1 MTAGDAAEATSASI
15 DAPHTP
21 PTGAIG
27 GPSAAP
33 GMVHDAPGVAQDASG
48 EALRELPAFDASNTS
63 LHYRLLFHHT
73 SRLVAHGHRR
83 RLEERDVYS
92 EPALEP
98 AELWPAFSAA
108 WEAELRRSHAS
119 GGAAKPSLWR
129 AVGRGSARPLLITA
143 AMHFVGVACTFAQP
157 LILEQI
163 VRGLACKGKAC
174 DPPQTLYKWAGV
186 LAGTAVVSNVLASHE
201 RIMLSLLGVRIRNQ
215 LMASVYRKTLRLSSG
230 ALQTESSGRIVTLMS
245 NDAQKIQEFIVLVH
259 EVWAAPLIVGA
270 ALWLLFQVLTWAT
283 FIGLAVIM
291 CLVPLTS
298 TTAKR
303 LFGLRRGLL
312 GLADKRV
319 GLLSEVVGGIRV
331 IKLACWEKRF
341 EEKVSAV
348 RALEVGTLW
357 RISKLSAVFGVLI
370 FAAPVLISV
379 AAIGTYS
386 LYDGSLTATRLY
398 TALSCFNIIRF
409 PLAFLPFI
417 MLSLLNSKVAIDRLG
432 EFLVADEAEEL
443 VPDTA
448 TAPGAIVVSG
458 PAAFSYAQP
467 TAKPAPEA
475 AGGKR
480 GGAKPG
486 ASGAPAAEL
495 KSASASVLLDAPSA
509 PFRLTGVELRVAP
522 GQLVMVIGPVGSGKS
537 SLLYALNRYLVRDH
551 GSVALGGSLAYAAQS
566 AWILNAT
573 VEANV
578 LFGMPMDAARYAAAL
593 DAAQLRPDLLALP
606 YGDQTEI
613 GEKGVTLSGGQ
624 KQRVSLARLV
634 YADADVN
641 LLDDPLSA
649 VDAHVGAAL
658 FEQCIC
664 GVLGR
669 KTRVLVTHALTYLPH
684 ADQIVVVEDGR
695 MREAGTYAE
704 LRAKGTDFD
713 TMCKAHAVHD
723 GEAAASPKT
732 AASSAKAA
740 TPEDAPAKKP
750 YIADAKNLTGEE
762 QRTAG
767 NVSSSVYAAYANAA
781 GSRGVLLLVVVAFSV
796 EYGSKAFCD
805 SWLTFWT
812 SDTFHWSADPQK
824 RNYYL
829 LIYFC
834 LFVGNACCT
843 FVERLSVFYFARRA
857 SQNLH
862 DRMLRKV
869 LRMPQTFF
877 DTTPSGR
884 IINRFS
890 RDTEVLD
897 NLLPASLSQFL
908 ACFFS
913 ILTSFIV
920 ISVVNPWFVLVL
932 VPILFLYLKLQR
944 YYIPACVE
952 LQRIESTT
960 RSPIYASLGEAV
972 AGIPTIRAYG
982 RGSHFID
989 ASDSVVFRNG
999 CTVQTQR
1006 MSAEWLNIRLRFLSA
1021 VVSTLAAVLVIAGRV
1036 PPGLAGLTLVYAF
1049 QVPQFMERGTAQ
1061 ASDAESKMN
1070 SVERM
1075 GEYDRMPEEAPHE
1088 LPTDA
1093 ALPPSWPASGA
1104 LTVENLVVRYRPELP
1119 PVLRSVSFALETS
1132 QKLGIVGRTGSGKS
1146 SLVLA
1151 LLRIVEPQT
1160 GRVLLDG
1167 VDVAHIGLARLRNAF
1182 AVIPQDPFVF
1192 AGSLR
1197 ANLDPFAEHGDDA
1210 LWAALDRVGLKTMVQ
1225 ADVKKLEL
1233 PVLDAGANFSLGQRQ
1248 LLCMARALLRDARCL
1263 VLDEATASVD
1273 YDTDTLIQKTVREAF
1288 KHVTVLTIAHR
1299 LISVMDSDRVLV
1311 LDGGEVAEFGA
1322 PSQLLQRPA
1331 GAFSALVNQTG
1342 PQNAAHLKSL
1352 ALGQT
1357 GGAKRG

>member
-1 MTAGDAAEATSASI
+1 MTAGDAAEAASARAE
-15 DAPHTP
+15 APQTP

-33 GMVHDAPGVAQDASG
+33 GVVHAAPS

-63 LHYRLLFHHT
+63 FLYRLFFNHVA
-73 SRLVAHGHRR
+73 RLVAHGHRR

-98 AELWPAFSAA
+98 DSLWQAFSAA
-108 WEAELRRSHAS
+108 WAAELRRSHAS

-163 VRGLACKGKAC
+163 VQGLACKGAAC
-174 DPPQTLYKWAGV
+174 KPPQTLYKWAGV

-245 NDAQKIQEFIVLVH
+245 NDAQKIQEFIVLIH
-259 EVWAAPLIVGA
+259 ELWAAPLIVGA

-283 FIGLAVIM
+283 FIGLAVIL

-298 TTAKR
+298 TAAKR

-348 RALEVGTLW
+348 RAMEVGVLW
-357 RISKLSAVFGVLI
+357 RISKLSAIFGVLI

-417 MLSLLNSKVAIDRLG
+417 LLSLLNSKVAIDRLG

-448 TAPGAIVVSG
+448 TAPGTIVVSG

-467 TAKPAPEA
+467 APEA
-475 AGGKR
+475 AGAKR
-480 GGAKPG
+480 GAAKRGAGKPG

-495 KSASASVLLDAPSA
+495 QSASASVPLDAPSA
-509 PFRLTGVELRVAP
+509 PFRLMGVDLRVAP

-537 SLLYALNRYLVRDH
+537 SLLYALNRYLVRDQ
-551 GSVALGGSLAYAAQS
+551 GSVAVGGSLAYAAQS

-578 LFGMPMDAARYAAAL
+578 LFGLPMDAARYAAAL

-658 FEQCIC
+658 FEQCIR
-664 GVLGR
+664 GALGR

-713 TMCKAHAVHD
+713 TMCKAHAVHG
-723 GEAAASPKT
+723 GEAAAAPK
-732 AASSAKAA
+732 AASSAAKAA
-740 TPEDAPAKKP
+740 APEDAPAKRP
-750 YIADAKNLTGEE
+750 DAADAKNLTGEE

-781 GSRGVLLLVVVAFSV
+781 GSRGVLLLVVAAFSV

-812 SDTFHWSADPQK
+812 SDTFNWEAHPEK

-834 LFVGNACCT
+834 LFIGNAFCT

-920 ISVVNPWFVLVL
+920 ISVVNPWFVIVL
-932 VPILFLYLKLQR
+932 VPILFMYLKLQR

-982 RGSHFID
+982 RGAHFID
-989 ASDSVVFRNG
+989 ASDSVVYRNG

-1088 LPTDA
+1088 LPADA

-1104 LTVENLVVRYRPELP
+1104 LAVENLVLRYRPELP
-1119 PVLRSVSFALETS
+1119 PVLRGVSFALATS

-1151 LLRIVEPQT
+1151 LLRIVEPQS

-1197 ANLDPFAEHGDDA
+1197 ANLDPFAEHADDA
-1210 LWAALDRVGLKTMVQ
+1210 LWAALDRVGLKTLVQ
-1225 ADVKKLEL
+1225 ADAKKLEL

-1311 LDGGEVAEFGA
+1311 LDAGEVAEFGA

-1352 ALGQT
+1352 ALTQAGD
-1357 GGAKRG
+1357 AKRS

>member
-1 MTAGDAAEATSASI
+1 MTAGNGDDVTSARV
-15 DAPHTP
+15 DAPQTP
-21 PTGAIG
+21 PAGAIG

-33 GMVHDAPGVAQDASG
+33 GVQNASL
-48 EALRELPAFDASNTS
+48 EALRERPAFDASNTS
-63 LHYRLLFHHT
+63 LLFRICFHHT
-73 SRLVAHGHRR
+73 SRLVAYGHRR

-92 EPALEP
+92 EPALDS

-108 WEAELRRSHAS
+108 WGAELRRSLAS

-163 VRGLACKGKAC
+163 VMGLACTGESCEPA
-174 DPPQTLYKWAGV
+174 QTLYKWAGV

-215 LMASVYRKTLRLSSG
+215 LMASVYRKTLRLSSS

-245 NDAQKIQEFIVLVH
+245 NDAQKIQEFIVLIH

-283 FIGLAVIM
+283 FIGLAVIL

-341 EEKVSAV
+341 EQKVSAV
-348 RALEVGTLW
+348 RAMEVGTLW
-357 RISKLSAVFGVLI
+357 RISKLSSIFGVLI

-448 TAPGAIVVSG
+448 TAPGTIVVSG
-458 PAAFSYAQP
+458 PAAFSYAQAATKP
-467 TAKPAPEA
+467 ATETAGAKRGAAKPGA
-475 AGGKR
+475 
-480 GGAKPG
+480 AKPG
-486 ASGAPAAEL
+486 ASGTPAAEL
-495 KSASASVLLDAPSA
+495 QSASVPLDAPSA
-509 PFRLTGVELRVAP
+509 PFRLTGVELHIAP

-551 GSVALGGSLAYAAQS
+551 GSVAVGGSLAYAAQS

-573 VEANV
+573 VEANI
-578 LFGMPMDAARYAAAL
+578 LFGLPMDAARYAAAL

-658 FEQCIC
+658 FEQCIR

-713 TMCKAHAVHD
+713 AMCKAHAVHEN
-723 GEAAASPKT
+723 EAAAAPK
-732 AASSAKAA
+732 AAPSAKAA
-740 TPEDAPAKKP
+740 APEDAPTKKLEA
-750 YIADAKNLTGEE
+750 ADAKNLTGEE

-781 GSRGVLLLVVVAFSV
+781 GSRGVLLLVVAAFSV

-812 SDTFHWSADPQK
+812 SDTFHWETNPQT

-829 LIYFC
+829 LIYSC

-989 ASDSVVFRNG
+989 ASDSVVYRNG

-1104 LTVENLVVRYRPELP
+1104 LVVENLVVRYRPELP
-1119 PVLRSVSFALETS
+1119 PVLRGVSFALETS

-1151 LLRIVEPQT
+1151 LLRIVEPQS
-1160 GRVLLDG
+1160 GRVLLEG
-1167 VDVAHIGLARLRNAF
+1167 VDVAKIGLARLRNAF

-1210 LWAALDRVGLKTMVQ
+1210 LWGALDRVGLKTLVQ
-1225 ADVKKLEL
+1225 ADAKKLEL

-1311 LDGGEVAEFGA
+1311 LDAGEVAEFGA
-1322 PSQLLQRPA
+1322 PSQLLRHPA

-1342 PQNAAHLKSL
+1342 PQNAAHLRSL
-1352 ALGQT
+1352 ALNQAGD
-1357 GGAKRG
+1357 AKRS